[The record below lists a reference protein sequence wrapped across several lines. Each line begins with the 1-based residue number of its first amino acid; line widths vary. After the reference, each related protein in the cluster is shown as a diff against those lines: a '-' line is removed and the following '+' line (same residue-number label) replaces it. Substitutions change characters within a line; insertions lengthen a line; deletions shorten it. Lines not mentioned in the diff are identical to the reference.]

1 MRSTNTRKWLE
12 EDIGDVPVNYLPG
25 SWRLWDILIKE
36 TFAFCRNDAE
46 ADGMPYLNRHAAA
59 HGFGSEVSS
68 EVDSLNSVLLAHF
81 AIGLA
86 AAFKCYIIESKL

>member
-1 MRSTNTRKWLE
+1 VTTKKWIE
-12 EDIGDVPVNYLPG
+12 EQVADIPINDLPG

-46 ADGMPYLNRHAAA
+46 ADGMQYLNRNAAA
-59 HGFGSEVSS
+59 HGFGSRLSN
-68 EVDSLNSVLLAHF
+68 EVDSLNAVLLAHF

-86 AAFKCYIIESKL
+86 AAFRRYTIESP